1 MFEKWRRFRASHP
14 VAIALAPMAIAA
26 GVFQFNTPGA
36 HANVSIVIDRGISI
50 QVGQPRNVRYGH
62 PGVYQQPYN
71 PYYSP
76 NYHPQ
81 YYPQRGQPTIRN
93 STLINPTVIDS
104 RIENSTLINPVII
117 DSQNH
122 NRMLVQPPRTN
133 RVRGVLPGS
142 L

>member
-1 MFEKWRRFRASHP
+1 MFEKFRLFRGFHP
-14 VAIALAPMAIAA
+14 VAIALTPMAIAA
-26 GVFQFNTPGA
+26 GIFQFSTPA
-36 HANVSIVIDRGISI
+36 AQANVSIVIDRGISI

-62 PGVYQQPYN
+62 PGQYN
-71 PYYSP
+71 PYSSP
-76 NYHPQ
+76 N

-104 RIENSTLINPVII
+104 RIENSTLINPIII
-117 DSQNH
+117 DSQNN